1 MYPIIAKSQCP
12 SSIKVSL
19 ETVIELL
26 LLLFSEEQERL
37 RDAHRTQG
45 KA

>member
-26 LLLFSEEQERL
+26 LLFSEEQERL